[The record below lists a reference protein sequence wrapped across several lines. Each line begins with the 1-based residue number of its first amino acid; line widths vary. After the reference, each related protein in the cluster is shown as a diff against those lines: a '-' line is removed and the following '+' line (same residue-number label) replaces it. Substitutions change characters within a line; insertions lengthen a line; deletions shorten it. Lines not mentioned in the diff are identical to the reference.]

1 MIVVGSPSH
10 VQNSPR
16 SWNWHAPR
24 HRPNRKCRQPEVIV
38 VRVLFITGFNRSGTT
53 LVTTAVTEAARA
65 TTLTVGDLARH
76 LPSIDRFLTAARKR
90 ATVPDRGVDRLPV
103 NESTPEEYGWLLHA
117 ATGEYTFGATAADSG
132 TLRTLVDELA
142 NDSDAPVVVLKNPW
156 DTGHEQLLLDH
167 FPDSGAL
174 LVRRRLS
181 AIEVSQERAWARIAT
196 SNGYVRALISDRR
209 RAAEMLG
216 VVLNPRARQDMVRAN
231 RRKAR
236 RDVLR
241 LARGVSKLPLDR
253 VAFLSYDELREDPQA
268 GAAWAAHMLDPE
280 AFGRAIAAHTFPEY
294 NRFPGYSRASPAG
307 WVARAIDGYWAWS
320 WRRARAKQ
328 VRAGILT
335 RRPRSS

>member
-1 MIVVGSPSH
+1 MPSVCITN
-10 VQNSPR
+10 VQLGCVTPR
-16 SWNWHAPR
+16 PR
-24 HRPNRKCRQPEVIV
+24 NAASLSTRVLRPEPKQWRSEVIV
-38 VRVLFITGFNRSGTT
+38 VRVIFITGFNRSGTT

-181 AIEVSQERAWARIAT
+181 AIET
-196 SNGYVRALISDRR
+196 VRSGRGRGWSRPTDTC
-209 RAAEMLG
+209 
-216 VVLNPRARQDMVRAN
+216 
-231 RRKAR
+231 AR
-236 RDVLR
+236 RS
-241 LARGVSKLPLDR
+241 ATASALP
-253 VAFLSYDELREDPQA
+253 
-268 GAAWAAHMLDPE
+268 
-280 AFGRAIAAHTFPEY
+280 
-294 NRFPGYSRASPAG
+294 N
-307 WVARAIDGYWAWS
+307 
-320 WRRARAKQ
+320 
-328 VRAGILT
+328 
-335 RRPRSS
+335 SSG